1 MIRIGTCGW
10 SYKDWIGAFYPES
23 MRGKRGGWL
32 EYYGKY
38 FPTVEIDST
47 YYSIPGERTIQA
59 WIAKGRRMEGFDF
72 SLKMHKDVTHM
83 RILKDGARAADAARE
98 FENTV
103 VSPLEDENLLASV
116 LIQLSP
122 RFKIEENEDGLMRL
136 AAVLDALDT
145 DRHDYVVEFRH
156 KSWLESSG
164 SDYVPIVKDLMS
176 SKNVA
181 ICSLD
186 SPYFPRTDT
195 STADHAYIRFHGK
208 NYDIWW
214 KDDEHI
220 RDHRI
225 NRYDYLYKEE
235 ELERWIPAI
244 KEFDSKSENTRI
256 YFNNHG
262 KAKAA
267 KNAFQLMDRLDI
279 PHAEK
284 DINIK
289 EQFTLESF
297 G

>member
-23 MRGKRGGWL
+23 MRDKRGGWL
-32 EYYGKY
+32 EYYGRY

-47 YYSIPGERTIQA
+47 YYSVPGERTIQA
-59 WIAKGRRMEGFDF
+59 WIAKGKRMEDFDF

-83 RILKDGARAADAARE
+83 RILKDGERAASAAKE
-98 FENTV
+98 FEDAV
-103 VSPLEDENLLASV
+103 VRPLAEECLLASV
-116 LIQLSP
+116 LVQLSP
-122 RFKIEENEDGLMRL
+122 RFKVEGDEGSLRRL
-136 AAVLDALDT
+136 EIVLDALNT
-145 DRHDYVVEFRH
+145 DRYDYVVEFRH
-156 KSWLESSG
+156 KSWLDSSG
-164 SDYVPIVKDLMS
+164 YDYLPGVRDLLS

-181 ICSLD
+181 VCSLD

-214 KDDEHI
+214 KGEKQI
-220 RDHRI
+220 KDHRI

-235 ELERWIPAI
+235 ELEKWVPTI
-244 KEFDSKSENTRI
+244 KEFDSKAEKTRI

-267 KNAFQLMDRLDI
+267 KNAFHLMDRLGI
-279 PHAEK
+279 PHQEK
-284 DINIK
+284 EIRIK
-289 EQFTLESF
+289 EQFTLQSF